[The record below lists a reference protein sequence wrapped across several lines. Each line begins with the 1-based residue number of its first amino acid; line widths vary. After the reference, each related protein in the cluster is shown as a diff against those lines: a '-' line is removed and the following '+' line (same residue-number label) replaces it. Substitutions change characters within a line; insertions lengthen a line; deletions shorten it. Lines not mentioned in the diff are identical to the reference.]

1 MPLCHAAHAVYDTQY
16 HLVWT
21 PKYRKAVLGGMVGVR
36 LDALLRE
43 IAAAYEVSVT
53 ELYVGADHLH
63 LLITFIYFVRFRR
76 VTRSLMWS
84 VALRA

>member
-63 LLITFIYFVRFRR
+63 LSITFIYFVRFRR